1 MDRFQ
6 YMNHFKRTRCL
17 LFLCALLGGLIG
29 ALTPFAHAIERPEE
43 VLNKEVGVYTQLGTK
58 VDLNRMFTD
67 RFGERKALRGFALP
81 DKPILIVPVYYKC
94 PRMCGLILDGVVN
107 LLNQMTLQ
115 LGGDFSVLAVSFD
128 PLETASDAQGAW
140 VKFNERLNADAAR
153 GREAFRFLVG
163 SDDDVARLME
173 ELGFKYL
180 REGKDFAHSAAVMIL
195 TPTGEISQYFTGIQF
210 SPWDVRLALIEASK
224 GKVGSAMDHFLLYCF
239 RFDPLQ
245 GKYTWAVEGV
255 LRVGGA
261 LTLLGLG
268 LVYFFFARKR
278 PVTEPVRS
286 PVEASKV
293 SSTEGMAR

>member
-1 MDRFQ
+1 MIYHKIARWPF
-6 YMNHFKRTRCL
+6 CL
-17 LFLCALLGGLIG
+17 LTLTSVVLAALPL
-29 ALTPFAHAIERPEE
+29 AAHSIERPEE
-43 VLNKEVGVYTQLGTK
+43 VLNKEVGVYTQLGVK
-58 VDLNRMFTD
+58 VDLSRVFTD
-67 RFGERKALRGFALP
+67 RLGERKPLKNFAIA

-107 LLNQMTLQ
+107 LLNQTTLQ
-115 LGGDFSVLAVSFD
+115 LGEDFSVLAVSFD
-128 PLETASDAQGAW
+128 PLETASDAGDAW
-140 VKFNERLNADAAR
+140 AKFNERLIDDAAR

-163 SDDDVARLME
+163 SDEDVAGLMR

-210 SPWDVRLALIEASK
+210 SPWDVRLSLIEASQ
-224 GKVGSAMDHFLLYCF
+224 GKIGSAMDHFLLYCF

-278 PVTEPVRS
+278 PETEPVKA
-286 PVEASKV
+286 PVKD
-293 SSTEGMAR
+293 STEPSSDGWRDKTGNG

>member
-1 MDRFQ
+1 MI
-6 YMNHFKRTRCL
+6 HFKSAHRSVCL
-17 LFLCALLGGLIG
+17 LAFVAAAVAALPLSAG
-29 ALTPFAHAIERPEE
+29 AIERPEE

-58 VDLNRMFTD
+58 VDLNRVFTD
-67 RFGERKALRGFALP
+67 RVGERKPLKDFALA
-81 DKPILIVPVYYKC
+81 DKPILVVPVYYKC

-107 LLNQMTLQ
+107 LLNETALQ
-115 LGGDFSVLAVSFD
+115 LGREFSVLVVSFD
-128 PLETASDAQGAW
+128 PLETPVDAADAW
-140 VKFNERLNADAAR
+140 SKFNERLIGDAAR

-163 SDDDVARLME
+163 SDDDVSGLMR

-210 SPWDVRLALIEASK
+210 SPWDVRLSLIEASQ
-224 GKVGSAMDHFLLYCF
+224 GKIGSAMDHFLLYCF

-278 PVTEPVRS
+278 PGAELVKAPV
-286 PVEASKV
+286 KD
-293 SSTEGMAR
+293 

>member
-1 MDRFQ
+1 
-6 YMNHFKRTRCL
+6 MNQFKSAHRSFCL
-17 LFLCALLGGLIG
+17 LALVAAILAAWPLSAG
-29 ALTPFAHAIERPEE
+29 AIERPEE

-58 VDLNRMFTD
+58 VDLNRVFTD
-67 RFGERKALRGFALP
+67 RLGERKPLKDFALT
-81 DKPILIVPVYYKC
+81 DKPILVVPVYYKC

-107 LLNQMTLQ
+107 LLNETALQ
-115 LGGDFSVLAVSFD
+115 LGREFSVLVVSFD
-128 PLETASDAQGAW
+128 PLETAADAADAW
-140 VKFNERLNADAAR
+140 SKFNERLIGDAAR

-163 SDDDVARLME
+163 SDDDVSGLMR

-210 SPWDVRLALIEASK
+210 SPWDVRLSLIEASQ
-224 GKVGSAMDHFLLYCF
+224 GKIGSAMDHFLLYCF

-261 LTLLGLG
+261 LTLLGLA

-278 PVTEPVRS
+278 P
-286 PVEASKV
+286 EAELVKAP
-293 SSTEGMAR
+293 EKD